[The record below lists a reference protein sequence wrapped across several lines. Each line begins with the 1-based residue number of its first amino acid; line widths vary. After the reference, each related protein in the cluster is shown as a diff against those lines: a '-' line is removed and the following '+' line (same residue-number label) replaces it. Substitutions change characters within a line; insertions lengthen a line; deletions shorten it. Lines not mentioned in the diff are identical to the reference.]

1 MIQRNKSWKNVNEN
15 LRDEEKARVDIKMTV
30 RKQNLKTNIVIM

>member
-15 LRDEEKARVDIKMTV
+15 LRDEEKARVDIKMAV